1 MEATPSPQ
9 LLRQRIRNNIIAY
22 LEVAASAQEQREYE
36 RNVPIAHVPNE
47 MINQWEDSVQSDD
60 FAWYSEPV
68 FTREENQ
75 ALQNFHATWSAVA
88 DVTPNPMPHSVEL
101 LIGTPIWDRFMSAA
115 SVALR
120 VFMKR
125 GRFDGEVEEQF

>member
-1 MEATPSPQ
+1 VEATPSPQ

-36 RNVPIAHVPNE
+36 RSVPIAQVPNE
-47 MINQWEDSVQSDD
+47 MINQWEDSVQPDD

-75 ALQNFHATWSAVA
+75 AMQDFHAHWSAVA
-88 DVTPNPMPHSVEL
+88 DATPNPMPYSVEL
-101 LIGTPIWDRFMSAA
+101 LIGTPIWDRFMGAA
-115 SVALR
+115 SVALN

>member
-1 MEATPSPQ
+1 MEPPPSPQ

-36 RNVPIAHVPNE
+36 RNVPIAQVPNE
-47 MINQWEDSVQSDD
+47 MINQWTDSVEPDD

-75 ALQNFHATWSAVA
+75 AMQDFHATWRAVTDA
-88 DVTPNPMPHSVEL
+88 TQNPMPYSVEL
-101 LIGTPIWDRFMSAA
+101 LIGTPLWDRFMSAA
-115 SVALR
+115 SVALD

-125 GRFDGEVEEQF
+125 GRLDSEVEEQF